1 MIVLHGFIK
10 IVNESICKPNKLWV
24 DQGRECYN
32 CFMQKELDYNNILMH
47 STHNEYK
54 SVVAERFIK
63 ILRVKISEK
72 SQLMIINPN
81 LILFK

>member
-1 MIVLHGFIK
+1 
-10 IVNESICKPNKLWV
+10 
-24 DQGRECYN
+24 
-32 CFMQKELDYNNILMH
+32 MH

>member
-32 CFMQKELDYNNILMH
+32 CFMQKELGYNNILMH
-47 STHNEYK
+47 STHSEYK
-54 SVVAERFIK
+54 PVV
-63 ILRVKISEK
+63 LRDLLKFWGVKSLKNNI
-72 SQLMIINPN
+72 
-81 LILFK
+81 

>member
-47 STHNEYK
+47 STHSEYK
-54 SVVAERFIK
+54 SVV
-63 ILRVKISEK
+63 LRDLLKFWVVKSLK
-72 SQLMIINPN
+72 NDS
-81 LILFK
+81 